1 MEKGSTVSL
10 ELIVRLEELVERLL
24 SERAELL
31 CNNRELVGERD
42 RLMVDR
48 RRVHAELGELLTK
61 LDRLEGRGA

>member
-24 SERAELL
+24 SERAGYLRD
-31 CNNRELVGERD
+31 NRELVGERD
-42 RLMVDR
+42 RLVADR
-48 RRVHAELGELLTK
+48 GRVHAELGELLAK